1 MTCAKSVEPEAIQRA
16 VEMDD
21 RLELLDS
28 VINSV
33 TEHLA
38 IIDASGAIRY
48 VNQAWVDFGVS
59 NGCVIRP
66 DNWLGVNYLDICEAS
81 SRRGDGFGVAASDLI
96 KQVIKAEL
104 DSGYL
109 EYPCHSPTETRWFMM
124 RVRPLRWHGPPH
136 FAISHHNITER
147 KLTEIALRDQETRL
161 RAIVDHAVDGIVTID
176 ESGMIESCNP
186 AAERMFGY
194 TTGEVAGKNVKSLMP
209 EPYQGEHDG
218 YLANYRRTGQAK
230 VIGIGREIVGL
241 RKDGSTFP
249 LDLAVSELQLGNRRL
264 FTGLLRDITD
274 RKAIESKLTQ
284 TARNLEV
291 RNQELAQAHTQALQ
305 ATRAKSEFLASMSH
319 EIRTPMNA
327 IIGMLELLQET
338 PLTPDQDNYVRR
350 FSRAA
355 TSLMDLINAILDLS
369 KIEAGHMML
378 ETIPIDLP
386 NLVDS
391 IVELVAGK
399 ALIKRVELLV
409 FVHPDVPQIVVGDPT
424 RLNQV
429 LVNLVG
435 NAIKF
440 TEAGYVTINIEPIG
454 DSSPSSA
461 ICFSISDTGI
471 GIPADK
477 LQTIFEPFAQVDTTT
492 TRKYGGTGLGLNISQ
507 RLVELMGGHLEVES
521 TPGIGTTFSFILRL
535 PEAPSLE
542 NKETV
547 PYANLNGQRILIV
560 GDNDTNLMILR
571 ENLSRLGVQIIE
583 ATSGLQAL
591 TILDEASR
599 QKEQIDLVILDHH
612 MPGMNGLEL
621 AQAIRDRKKFMALP
635 LILHVSDLLRD
646 DADRIDTLKIA
657 SYLYKPLSRTRLI
670 EALAHALDRTPT
682 RSPYQQ
688 PTASDEQPLL
698 PSSRILLVED
708 LEDNRDVVALFLK
721 DTPYQIDMAENG
733 AIALQKFQ
741 TGRYDLVL
749 MDMQMPVMDG
759 LAATAAIRKWERA
772 QQRRPTPIMALT
784 ANAFKEEADKCL
796 AAGCT
801 AHLTKPIKKKT
812 LLTAIAQCANPP
824 RDQAA

>member
-1 MTCAKSVEPEAIQRA
+1 
-16 VEMDD
+16 MDN

-38 IIDASGAIRY
+38 IIDGAGVIRY
-48 VNQAWVDFGVS
+48 VNQTWVAFGVS

-66 DNWLGVNYLDICEAS
+66 NDWLGVNYLDVCEAS
-81 SRRGDGFGVAASDLI
+81 SQGGDGFGIAAADLI
-96 KQVIKAEL
+96 KQVITARL

-124 RVRPLRWHGPPH
+124 RIRPLLWHGPPH

-147 KLTEIALRDQETRL
+147 KLAETALQNQETRL
-161 RAIVDHAVDGIVTID
+161 RAILNHAVDGIITID
-176 ESGMIESCNP
+176 ELGMIESFNP
-186 AAERMFGY
+186 AAERLFGY
-194 TTGEVAGKNVKSLMP
+194 TATEVAGKNVKILMP
-209 EPYQGEHDG
+209 EPYRSEYDG

-230 VIGIGREIVGL
+230 IIGAGHEVVGL

-249 LDLAVSELQLGNRRL
+249 LDLAMSELQLGHRRL

-274 RKAIESKLTQ
+274 RKAAESKLAQ
-284 TARNLEV
+284 AARDLEF
-291 RNQELAQAHTQALQ
+291 RNQELGRAHTQALQ
-305 ATRAKSEFLASMSH
+305 ATNAKSEFLASMSH
-319 EIRTPMNA
+319 EIRTSMNA
-327 IIGMLELLQET
+327 IVGMADLLQAT
-338 PLTPDQDNYVRR
+338 RLTPDQENYVGR

-355 TSLMDLINAILDLS
+355 ASLMDLINAILDLS
-369 KIEAGHMML
+369 KIEAGQMIL
-378 ETIPIDLP
+378 ETVPINLP

-391 IVELVAGK
+391 IAELVVGK

-409 FVHPDVPQIVVGDPT
+409 FVHPDVPQVVVGDPT

-440 TEAGYVTINIEPIG
+440 TEAGYVTINIEPID
-454 DSSPSSA
+454 DSSPSPA

-477 LQTIFEPFAQVDTTT
+477 LQAIFEPFTQVDATT

-521 TPGIGTTFSFILRL
+521 TPGIGTTFSFVLRL

-542 NKETV
+542 IKETV
-547 PYANLNGQRILIV
+547 PYPDLSRQRILV
-560 GDNDTNLMILR
+560 VDDNDTNLMILR
-571 ENLSRLGVQIIE
+571 EYLSRSGVQIIE
-583 ATSGLQAL
+583 ATNGMQAL
-591 TILDEASR
+591 TILDEASHR
-599 QKEQIDLVILDHH
+599 KEPIDLAILDHH

-621 AQAIRDRKKFMALP
+621 AQAIRDRKEFTALP
-635 LILHVSDLLRD
+635 LIMHISDLLRG
-646 DADRIDTLKIA
+646 DADRANTLKIA

-670 EALAHALDRTPT
+670 EALAGALRRTPT
-682 RSPYQQ
+682 RPPRQQ
-688 PTASDEQPLL
+688 PTASGEQSVL
-698 PSSRILLVED
+698 PSCRILLVED
-708 LEDNRDVVALFLK
+708 LADNRDVITLFLT
-721 DTPYQIDMAENG
+721 DTPCHLDIADNG
-733 AIALQKFQ
+733 AVGLQKFQ
-741 TGRYDLVL
+741 AGTYDVVL

-759 LAATAAIRKWERA
+759 LQATMAIRQWEWE
-772 QQRRPTPIMALT
+772 QHRRPTPIVALT
-784 ANAFKEEADKCL
+784 ANAFKEDVDKSL

-801 AHLTKPIKKKT
+801 AHIAKPIKKKT
-812 LLTAIAQCANPP
+812 LFTAIAQYASAPE
-824 RDQAA
+824 DQVA